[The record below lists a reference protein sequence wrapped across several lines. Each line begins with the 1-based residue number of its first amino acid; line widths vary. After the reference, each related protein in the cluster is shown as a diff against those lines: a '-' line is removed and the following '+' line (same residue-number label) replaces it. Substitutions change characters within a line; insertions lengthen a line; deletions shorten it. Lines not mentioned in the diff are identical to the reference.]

1 MGGVWAIDKMPTSGQ
16 RVASM
21 GTQLQAFRDAGLE
34 QVAEAGTSVLRRPEL
49 NHGDTE
55 VTQAI
60 IGAAIEVH
68 RHLGPGLL
76 ESVYE
81 AALAYELASHGLG
94 VERQRPVPIA
104 YKGLKFDE
112 GFRLDLLVAERVI
125 VELKTVDA
133 ILPVHEA
140 QLLSY
145 LKLTRLKVG
154 LLINFKVP
162 VLKSGLRRLVN

>member
-1 MGGVWAIDKMPTSGQ
+1 M
-16 RVASM
+16 
-21 GTQLQAFRDAGLE
+21 
-34 QVAEAGTSVLRRPEL
+34 

-55 VTQAI
+55 ITGKI

-81 AALAYELASHGLG
+81 AALAYEIAQAGLA
-94 VERQRPVPIA
+94 VERQRPVPVA
-104 YKGLKFDE
+104 YKGQKFEE
-112 GFRLDLLVAERVI
+112 GDRLDLLVAGNVV
-125 VELKTVDA
+125 VELKCVDA
-133 ILPVHEA
+133 ILPIHEA

-145 LKLTRLKVG
+145 LKLTGFKVG

-162 VLKSGLRRLVN
+162 VLKLGIKRIAN